1 MPTARWKLAHS
12 VPREP
17 THSVTWPRFAKEAS
31 IKVVEVVE
39 VVELDAQED
48 AQEEEDAQ
56 EDAQEASM
64 EEEDTQEEASMEMV
78 VDNME
83 AVEDW
88 VRLRRSRCHR
98 RS

>member
-1 MPTARWKLAHS
+1 
-12 VPREP
+12 
-17 THSVTWPRFAKEAS
+17 VTWPRFAKEAS
-31 IKVVEVVE
+31 ITVVEL
-39 VVELDAQED
+39 VELDAQED

-56 EDAQEASM
+56 EDAQE
-64 EEEDTQEEASMEMV
+64 EASVEMV

>member
-1 MPTARWKLAHS
+1 MRQRSMPTARWKLARS

-56 EDAQEASM
+56 EDAQE
-64 EEEDTQEEASMEMV
+64 EASVEMV

-88 VRLRRSRCHR
+88 VRLRRSRYHR

>member
-1 MPTARWKLAHS
+1 MRQRSMPTARWKLARS

-31 IKVVEVVE
+31 IQVVEL
-39 VVELDAQED
+39 VELDAQED
-48 AQEEEDAQ
+48 TQEEEDAQ
-56 EDAQEASM
+56 EDAQE
-64 EEEDTQEEASMEMV
+64 EASVEMV